1 MLGGLDDEKKED
13 TKNLY
18 IFQQIAIQVASVM
31 LNSKVVHLRE
41 HQQSIM
47 VVRSGNV
54 AISYPQLRSQEFLS
68 VSLEQPKMTL
78 SIFNCTT
85 VINCIDLVFKEQ
97 EKTDL
102 FIGTYFEAL
111 WKTGSAWTGR

>member
-1 MLGGLDDEKKED
+1 
-13 TKNLY
+13 
-18 IFQQIAIQVASVM
+18 
-31 LNSKVVHLRE
+31 
-41 HQQSIM
+41 M